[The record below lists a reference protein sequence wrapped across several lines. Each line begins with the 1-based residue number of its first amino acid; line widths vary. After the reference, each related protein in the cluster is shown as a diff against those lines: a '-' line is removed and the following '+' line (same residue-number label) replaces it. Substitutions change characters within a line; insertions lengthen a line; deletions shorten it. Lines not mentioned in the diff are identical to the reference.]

1 MPEAREWTREELL
14 NKLNDARDYITKL
27 EAENRELKAMA
38 ESLDKDLYDARRA
51 AELRFQDGMIEALK
65 FAIKCNGVSGGE
77 VS

>member
-1 MPEAREWTREELL
+1 MPEARELTREELL
-14 NKLNDARDYITKL
+14 KNLNEAHDYIAKL

-38 ESLDKDLYDARRA
+38 ESLDKDRYDARRT
-51 AELRFQDGMIEALK
+51 AELRYKDGMIEGLK